1 MRPSKP
7 VLVLCALAA
16 VALAVPTATS
26 YLGATKPVGQMP
38 VVPASAGKLVQG
50 EADYLW
56 PRGSKHPEEE
66 LEGGRV
72 AAAAGAANPG
82 NNLVYGG
89 GTGAGNIS
97 TTPAVYLVFWGSQ
110 WSQTDP
116 YTTYLKSFLQGLYG
130 PGDDWSTVTQQYC
143 EGIAAGEVTCPTSA
157 PHVGRPSGALLKG
170 TWFDNASPAVPI
182 TAGVLNVPS
191 VDQMGA
197 EAVRAAAHFGNT
209 AAGSNTQTQYVIA
222 LPSGFLS
229 PGEGYYCAYHSSV
242 TSNYGAVAYT
252 NLPYLTD
259 VGFSCGQNSV
269 NANGTYDGVSIV
281 EGHEFLET
289 ITDARPR
296 TGWTDTAG
304 QENADK
310 CAWISSGQGAMA
322 NLTLSTGTFA
332 VQSTW
337 SNTFNNGNGG
347 CVLRSP

>member
-1 MRPSKP
+1 
-7 VLVLCALAA
+7 
-16 VALAVPTATS
+16 
-26 YLGATKPVGQMP
+26 MP

-50 EADYLW
+50 GADYLW
-56 PRGSKHPEEE
+56 PRGSKHKEEE

-72 AAAAGAANPG
+72 AAASTAANPG
-82 NNLVYGG
+82 DNLIYGG
-89 GTGAGNIS
+89 GTGSGNIS
-97 TTPAVYLVFWGSQ
+97 TTPAVYIVFWGSQ
-110 WSQTDP
+110 WSQSDA
-116 YTTYLKSFLQGLYG
+116 YTTYLTKFMQGLYG
-130 PGDDWSTVTQQYC
+130 SGDDWSSVTQQYC
-143 EGIAAGEVTCPTSA
+143 EGVAAGEVTCPTSA
-157 PHVGRPSGALLKG
+157 PHVGRPVGNLVKG
-170 TWFDNASPAVPI
+170 VWFDNASPAVPV

-209 AAGSNTQTQYVIA
+209 AAGSNTNTQYVIA
-222 LPSGFLS
+222 LPSGFLA

-269 NANGTYDGVSIV
+269 NSGNAGTYDGVSIV

-289 ITDARPR
+289 ITDMRPR
-296 TGWTDTAG
+296 TGWTDTGG

-322 NLTLSTGTFA
+322 NLTLPTGTFA

-347 CVLRSP
+347 CVLHNS